1 MSDRTVCRLI
11 VYCVCRFVCLFNDC
25 RPTVYSVW
33 ITEHSLSSVKDSRRA
48 SAAFLTMYLGSF
60 VGATPL
66 GFSIAWK
73 QHAFIG
79 VQLQIQLHVE
89 LNFTHLTSHWTSC
102 SSPFMTASRIP
113 DCFDSE
119 RWSFDLIADVFLW
132 RLVPGTNKTKQ
143 TCFLCPLY
151 CKHKVQCL
159 CFVTTINNRPS
170 KCITSCFKTLLN

>member
-1 MSDRTVCRLI
+1 MSDRTVRRLI

-25 RPTVYSVW
+25 RLTVYSVW

-48 SAAFLTMYLGSF
+48 SAAFLTMYLGLF

-79 VQLQIQLHVE
+79 VQLQIHRHVE
-89 LNFTHLTSHWTSC
+89 LNFAQLTSHWTSC

-113 DCFDSE
+113 DCFDNE

-143 TCFLCPLY
+143 TDFLCGHVFSALY
-151 CKHKVQCL
+151 IANTKYSVCALWQRL
-159 CFVTTINNRPS
+159 IIGPQNA
-170 KCITSCFKTLLN
+170 